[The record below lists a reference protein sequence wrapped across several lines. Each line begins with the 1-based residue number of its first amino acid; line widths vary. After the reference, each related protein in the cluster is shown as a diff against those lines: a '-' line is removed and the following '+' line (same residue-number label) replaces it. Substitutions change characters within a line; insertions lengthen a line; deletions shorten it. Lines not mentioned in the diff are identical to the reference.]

1 MSERSEIQWATVET
15 AGEKPLGA
23 LADKGFSPAPAPC
36 EPAERDPEAVA
47 TARRRTFTAEYKLGI
62 LRQAEAC
69 TAPSERG
76 AILRREGLYASH
88 LTEWRRARDAG
99 SLAGLAPGKRGPK
112 VAGVDSHE
120 AEVKQLRRD
129 NARLQARLERA
140 ETIIDIQKK
149 VATLLGIPLQSPNL
163 EGKC

>member
-1 MSERSEIQWATVET
+1 MSERSEIKSAAAET

-23 LADKGFSPAPAPC
+23 LADKGFSPAQAPSR
-36 EPAERDPEAVA
+36 PAERDPEVVA
-47 TARRRTFTAEYKLGI
+47 TARRRTFTAEYKLAI

-112 VAGVDSHE
+112 TAVVDSHE

-140 ETIIDIQKK
+140 ETIIEIQKK
-149 VATLLGIPLQSPNL
+149 VATLLGIPLQSPNF
-163 EGKC
+163 EGKN